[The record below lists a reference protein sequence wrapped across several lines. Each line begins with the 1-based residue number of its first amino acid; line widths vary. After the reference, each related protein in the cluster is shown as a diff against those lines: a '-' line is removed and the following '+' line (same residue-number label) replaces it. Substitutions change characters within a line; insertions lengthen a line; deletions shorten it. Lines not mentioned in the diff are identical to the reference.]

1 MLKIAVSVL
10 MCYVTL
16 FCHAPYQSSN
26 LTRVREGNK
35 TITYYQTTMIKTP
48 EYRIG
53 IANHI
58 PNAIYYAFD

>member
-10 MCYVTL
+10 MCYITL
-16 FCHAPYQSSN
+16 FCHAPYQSNN
-26 LTRVREGNK
+26 LARVREGNK
-35 TITYYQTTMIKTP
+35 TVTYYNETRIKTP

-58 PNAIYYAFD
+58 PTAIY

>member
-16 FCHAPYQSSN
+16 FCHVPYQINN

-35 TITYYQTTMIKTP
+35 TITYYNETRIKTP

-53 IANHI
+53 RANTI
-58 PNAIYYAFD
+58 PTAIYY